1 MRSESE
7 LRILPLSKSHLSE
20 LKKLKQKKFR
30 RLENQTLVEGRNL
43 IEQLIANNF
52 MPEEIITSS
61 FEAASEFL
69 GKTKCDIYTAKPH
82 EINELTDTETPQPF
96 AALFEIPQFSLD
108 KYKVILYLDGIRDP
122 GNLGAIFRTAAAF
135 SLDGIVLSPDCCEV
149 FAPKV
154 VRASLGSV
162 FFLPSEVRELA
173 WLKTQSAQKIG
184 LVMDGDI
191 RLQELTLSKA
201 EPVIVIIGSE
211 GSGIS
216 AEVMTAV
223 TQKVG
228 IPIAE
233 KMESLNAAV
242 SAGIAV
248 YEITNKLCH

>member
-1 MRSESE
+1 MRFEQD

-43 IEQLIANNF
+43 IEQLIANGF
-52 MPEEIITSS
+52 APEEIITSS
-61 FEAASEFL
+61 AESVSEIL

-82 EINELTDTETPQPF
+82 EINELTDTETPQPI
-96 AALFEIPQFSLD
+96 ASVYEIPQFSITE
-108 KYKVILYLDGIRDP
+108 YKVVLYLDGIRDP

-135 SLDGIVLSPDCCEV
+135 SVGGIVLSPDCCEV

-162 FFLPSEVRELA
+162 FFLPSEVCEPS
-173 WLKTQSAQKIG
+173 WLKTQSAEKIC
-184 LVMDGDI
+184 LVMDGSI
-191 RLQELTLSKA
+191 SLQDLKLDKTK
-201 EPVIVIIGSE
+201 PVIVIIGSE

-216 AEVMTAV
+216 EEVLSSAD
-223 TQKVG
+223 QKVC
-228 IPIAE
+228 IPISK

-248 YEITNKLCH
+248 YEIMNKLCH

>member
-1 MRSESE
+1 MRFDSD

-43 IEQLIANNF
+43 IEQLIANGF
-52 MPEEIITSS
+52 VPEEIIT
-61 FEAASEFL
+61 ASADEV
-69 GKTKCDIYTAKPH
+69 KTILAETRCDIYTAKPH

-96 AALFEIPQFSLD
+96 VAVYEIPQFSLNE
-108 KYKVILYLDGIRDP
+108 YKLILYLDGIRDP
-122 GNLGAIFRTAAAF
+122 GNLGAIFRIAAAF

-162 FFLPSEVRELA
+162 FWLPSEVREPA
-173 WLKTQSAQKIG
+173 WLKTQSAQKIA
-184 LVMDGDI
+184 LVMEGKV
-191 RLQELTLSKA
+191 RLQELELSAA
-201 EPVIVIIGSE
+201 EPIIVAIGAE

-216 AEVMTAV
+216 AEVLSAV
-223 TQKVG
+223 TQTVS

-248 YEITNKLCH
+248 YEITIKLCH